1 MLDMLEGVGQ
11 EQHCTEMLKYIK
23 THSMVKPQVQ
33 DLVYKQT
40 YYLYYTFVNLVNIWL
55 VIPELLWISQLKWN

>member
-23 THSMVKPQVQ
+23 THGQAPSPRLGVQ
-33 DLVYKQT
+33 ASILLV
-40 YYLYYTFVNLVNIWL
+40 LHFC
-55 VIPELLWISQLKWN
+55 